1 MFASFICLFL
11 ACTRPPTLTPAQQ
24 QSELKRIFER
34 HIASIG
40 GEQAL
45 RSHTARTMKGT
56 MRVPGAERAHSV
68 NFQQR
73 APDHYYLWINVIGEG
88 VFERGHTGELA
99 WERTPTKTRKLSE
112 EERQANQHVFDFH
125 SELNYALWV
134 DSVQAV
140 GAEKFGDQL
149 CDVLDIT
156 TYLGEKER
164 LFFNQGS
171 GRKVGRV
178 KAPGSEQERVIRYG
192 QYLQRDGVF
201 TAMSVEERIGDLR
214 KIWIYDEL
222 EWNKTDA
229 DFGTPSFLNV
239 GQQ

>member
-1 MFASFICLFL
+1 MYASLIWIFFGC
-11 ACTRPPTLTPAQQ
+11 ARPPTLSPAQQ

-34 HIASIG
+34 HIAAIG

-56 MRVPGAERAHSV
+56 MRVPGAKRAHSV
-68 NFQQR
+68 NLQQR

-99 WERTPTKTRKLSE
+99 WERTPRNTRKLSE
-112 EERQANQHVFDFH
+112 EERKANRQVFDFH
-125 SELNYALWV
+125 SELNYASWV
-134 DSVQAV
+134 ESVQSV
-140 GAEKFGDQL
+140 GTEKFGDQL
-149 CDVLDIT
+149 CDVIDIT
-156 TYLGEKER
+156 NYLGEKER
-164 LFFNQGS
+164 LFFNQDS

-178 KAPGSEQERVIRYG
+178 KEPGTNEERIIRFG

-222 EWNKTDA
+222 LWDNTDA

-239 GQQ
+239 GPQ